1 MEKATDGDRLSL
13 EGDHVWLELK
23 TASEFNVPIGA
34 VVKLA
39 ESGKV
44 LVLDDEGKE
53 RWFSGK
59 DVKKIKHMHPT
70 SINGVEDMIRIGDLD
85 EAGILRNLHIRY
97 NETIIYTYI
106 GSILISV
113 NPYQLLPIYTVDQIN
128 LYTNKRIG
136 ELPPHVF
143 AIADNCYF
151 NMRKNKQNQ
160 CCIISGESGAGKTEC
175 TKLLLQFLTAISG
188 QHLWIEQQILEANPI
203 LEAFGNAKTVKN
215 DNSSRFGKYI
225 DIHFNDEGIIMGAR
239 IEQYLLEKSR
249 VCQQAP
255 EERNYHIFYCLL
267 MGMSADQ
274 KKLLNLGTA
283 GEYKYLTMGNCTSCE
298 GQDDVRH
305 YAHIR
310 SAMKILMF
318 SDIEQWEINRLLAAI
333 LHLGNLELEEAVY
346 NNLDCCELRESIHLT
361 MATNLLAVN
370 SVDLGNG
377 LTRRSIITR
386 GESLTTPMSKVQA
399 SGNRDALVKGIYG
412 HLFVWIVNKINAAIY
427 NLPSNRSR
435 DVHRT
440 IGLLDIFGF
449 ENFKTNS
456 FEQLCINFANEHLQ
470 QFFVR
475 HIFKQ
480 EQEEYKREK
489 IGWQHI
495 DFIDNQK
502 TLDVIVNKPMNIMSI
517 IDEESK
523 FPKGTD
529 STLLVKLN
537 SLHSK
542 SNVYIPPRSSHD
554 PMFGISHFAGVVFY
568 QAKGFL
574 EKNRDQLST
583 DVIQLM
589 HASRNKFL
597 KTIFQVSTRST
608 HGKTGNHIQI
618 NTSNSMKGTDN
629 HKHLTTLGK
638 QFKQSLDDLM
648 KTLGACQPFFIR
660 CIKPNE
666 FKKPLLF
673 DRELCV
679 RQLQYSGMRETI
691 YIRKSGYPIRY
702 SFLDFVDRYKALLP
716 SSKWSMKEEKVQSC
730 CKQIVT
736 SAIGADSDWKIGKTM
751 IFMKDEQEL
760 VLELK
765 RGKILTTKALII
777 QKALRGFKDRK
788 NFLRQRRS
796 ALQIQSYWRG
806 YQSRKKCVEMSL
818 GFERLQAFC
827 RGRMVAKRYKMAQNH
842 IILLQARCRGYLVR
856 QDMVKRLEAL
866 TTIQAYTRG
875 LLIRKS
881 YRKKKRDV
889 QRRLEA
895 EKLCAAE
902 EMRLAKVVGLTKAR
916 EEAMKRQKE
925 HLGRLEQ
932 QDEENERLRRE
943 RYLSQ
948 QDKNESLNDLD
959 LVDNIFGFLPSVI
972 AGQEG
977 FEDLEE
983 KREKLEESDLDDYPL
998 SQEEEDD
1005 LARYTFPSFA
1015 ATYFQGSVTHTHSRK
1030 PLRHPLLFHDDEVDI
1045 LASLAVWNII
1055 LRFMGDLPEPKQYT
1069 QKSEP
1074 RNDSSI
1080 MTQIYDSLGKKSQV
1094 RMSSKTSVYESQ
1106 SQKGNF
1112 KKMALLN
1119 LKHSSKST
1127 GKAASNETIG
1137 KEILLGESP
1146 ISDRPMSNLQK
1157 LHFIVGN
1164 AIARPDIRD
1173 EIYCQICKQLS
1184 ECYNK
1189 NSFARGWILMSLCIG
1204 CFPPTEKFIKYLLN
1218 FIQNGP
1224 SGYAPYCRERLQRTS
1239 ANGARTQ
1246 PPSYLELE
1254 ATKSK
1259 KPIMPPV
1266 RLMNGLR
1273 HTVPIDSA
1281 TTANEMCKY
1290 LSEKIGLKD
1299 SFGFSIYVSLY
1310 DKVFSLGNG
1319 KDHIMDGISQCEQYM
1334 REQGGQE
1341 RHTPWRLF
1349 FRKEIFTPWHDC
1361 TEDAV
1366 STDLIYHQLIRGI
1379 KYGEYQYE
1387 KEEEL
1392 GDIAAK
1398 HYYVEFGMNMSTE
1411 KALKVMSACVPDK
1424 LIKSKSGDKWC
1435 QQITTTHAKAF
1446 SINRPTTLE
1455 LKEQL
1460 VNFARLKWPLMFSRF
1475 FEASKFSGPSLP
1487 KNQIVLAINW
1497 VGVAF
1502 VDEKERILL
1511 KRSFPEIIGVNTNR
1525 AAKLCGQSITLN
1537 TLQGEEY
1544 TLTSGYA
1551 EDVADLIVMFLNG
1564 LKKRAEYA
1572 VAIHSSPRK
1581 DDPIFLK
1588 IEKGDLITLFKDE
1601 EISEHSAWVQGRNER
1616 TNQSGNVSLDL
1627 IWIIPTLM
1635 KPSPEVLN
1643 LILMSPDQRR
1653 EAARKVEEPDV
1664 KIKLYT
1670 LEEFS
1675 YDHFRPPAK
1684 ESVSRVVLP
1693 KARAKDRI
1701 WACSREPLKLPLL
1714 KRICA
1719 DPDMVREACQAFIA
1733 IMKYMGDYPAKQ
1745 AKAAS
1750 ELTDQI
1756 FFAAMQE
1763 ESIQDEIY
1771 CQILKQMTDNNNRYS
1786 IDMGWQLLWLCTGLF
1801 FPSPVLQPHVQKFL
1815 ETRRKDQL
1823 AAECIQRL
1831 HKIKRS
1837 GARKELPHMVEV
1849 EAIQHWSTKI
1859 LHKIYFPNDTSEIF
1873 EVFTSTKAKE
1883 LCANIT
1889 KKLNLNAS
1897 DGLSL
1902 FVKVADKVMSIPEG
1916 DFFFDYV
1923 RKVTDWAKRDKPV
1936 KDGASVSMPYQVLF
1950 LRKLWLNIVPGRDLK
1965 ADLIFHFP
1973 QELPKYLR
1981 GYHQCTK
1988 EDAVQMGAFLYKAK
2002 FDNDRFQFV
2011 NIPKMLK
2018 ELVPEDMVR
2027 AMSAEEWKKAIV
2039 AAYNKHA
2046 SKSTEDVKVSFLKFV
2061 FRLPT
2066 FGSAF
2071 FEVKQT
2077 SEPGFPEIVRIAI
2090 NKQGVILMNPRTK
2103 ETLVTHPFNKISN
2116 WCSGSTYFHMSAG
2129 NLMRGGKLLCETSL
2143 GYKMDDLLT
2152 SYVSM
2157 YLPSVKQRTARY
2169 AA

>member
-1 MEKATDGDRLSL
+1 MLTHLSL
-13 EGDHVWLELK
+13 SNTATTLLFTHDSHCFCNPLCFCSQGDHVWLELK

-333 LHLGNLELEEAVY
+333 LHLGNLELEGMNRNTKQSFAVY

-597 KTIFQVSTRST
+597 KTIFQ
-608 HGKTGNHIQI
+608 
-618 NTSNSMKGTDN
+618 GTDN

-716 SSKWSMKEEKVQSC
+716 SSKWSMKEVSC
-730 CKQIVT
+730 GT
-736 SAIGADSDWKIGKTM
+736 G
-751 IFMKDEQEL
+751 
-760 VLELK
+760 
-765 RGKILTTKALII
+765 
-777 QKALRGFKDRK
+777 
-788 NFLRQRRS
+788 N
-796 ALQIQSYWRG
+796 Y
-806 YQSRKKCVEMSL
+806 MSL

-881 YRKKKRDV
+881 YRKKKRD
-889 QRRLEA
+889 
-895 EKLCAAE
+895 
-902 EMRLAKVVGLTKAR
+902 
-916 EEAMKRQKE
+916 E

-1106 SQKGNF
+1106 KGNF

-1127 GKAASNETIG
+1127 GKVSD
-1137 KEILLGESP
+1137 EILLGESP

-1435 QQITTTHAKAF
+1435 QQITTTHAKVYA
-1446 SINRPTTLE
+1446 SNLILL

-1572 VAIHSSPRK
+1572 VAIHSN
-1581 DDPIFLK
+1581 DPIFLK

-1719 DPDMVREACQAFIA
+1719 DPDMVREACQAFID
-1733 IMKYMGDYPAKQ
+1733 ILSYMGDYPAKQ

>member
-1 MEKATDGDRLSL
+1 MLTHLSL
-13 EGDHVWLELK
+13 SNTATTLLFTHDSHCFCNPLCFCSQGDHVWLELK

-333 LHLGNLELEEAVY
+333 LHLGNLELEGMNRNTKQSFLICSLFV
-346 NNLDCCELRESIHLT
+346 LQ
-361 MATNLLAVN
+361 VN

-597 KTIFQVSTRST
+597 KTIFQ
-608 HGKTGNHIQI
+608 
-618 NTSNSMKGTDN
+618 GTDN

-716 SSKWSMKEEKVQSC
+716 SSKWSMKEVSC
-730 CKQIVT
+730 GT
-736 SAIGADSDWKIGKTM
+736 G
-751 IFMKDEQEL
+751 
-760 VLELK
+760 
-765 RGKILTTKALII
+765 
-777 QKALRGFKDRK
+777 
-788 NFLRQRRS
+788 N
-796 ALQIQSYWRG
+796 Y
-806 YQSRKKCVEMSL
+806 MSL

-881 YRKKKRDV
+881 YRKKKRD
-889 QRRLEA
+889 
-895 EKLCAAE
+895 
-902 EMRLAKVVGLTKAR
+902 
-916 EEAMKRQKE
+916 E

-1106 SQKGNF
+1106 KGNF

-1127 GKAASNETIG
+1127 GKVSD
-1137 KEILLGESP
+1137 EILLGESP

-1435 QQITTTHAKAF
+1435 QQITTTHAKVYA
-1446 SINRPTTLE
+1446 SNLILL

-1572 VAIHSSPRK
+1572 VAIHSN
-1581 DDPIFLK
+1581 DPIFLK

-1719 DPDMVREACQAFIA
+1719 DPDMVREACQAFID
-1733 IMKYMGDYPAKQ
+1733 ILSYMGDYPAKQ

>member
-1 MEKATDGDRLSL
+1 MLTHLSL
-13 EGDHVWLELK
+13 SNTATTLLFTHDSHCFCNPLCFCSQGDHVWLELK

-97 NETIIYTYI
+97 NETIIYVSTALRETYI

-597 KTIFQVSTRST
+597 KTIFQ
-608 HGKTGNHIQI
+608 
-618 NTSNSMKGTDN
+618 GTDN

-716 SSKWSMKEEKVQSC
+716 SSKWSMKEVSC
-730 CKQIVT
+730 GTGNYVWNGFCIN
-736 SAIGADSDWKIGKTM
+736 IG
-751 IFMKDEQEL
+751 Q
-760 VLELK
+760 
-765 RGKILTTKALII
+765 
-777 QKALRGFKDRK
+777 
-788 NFLRQRRS
+788 
-796 ALQIQSYWRG
+796 
-806 YQSRKKCVEMSL
+806 
-818 GFERLQAFC
+818 LQAFC

-881 YRKKKRDV
+881 YRKKKRD
-889 QRRLEA
+889 
-895 EKLCAAE
+895 
-902 EMRLAKVVGLTKAR
+902 
-916 EEAMKRQKE
+916 E

-1094 RMSSKTSVYESQ
+1094 RMSSKTSVYE
-1106 SQKGNF
+1106 
-1112 KKMALLN
+1112 
-1119 LKHSSKST
+1119 
-1127 GKAASNETIG
+1127 AASNETIG

-1435 QQITTTHAKAF
+1435 QQITTTHAKVYA
-1446 SINRPTTLE
+1446 SNLILL

-1511 KRSFPEIIGVNTNR
+1511 KRSFPEIIGSKQGTR
-1525 AAKLCGQSITLN
+1525 GSITLN

-1572 VAIHSSPRK
+1572 VAIHSN
-1581 DDPIFLK
+1581 DPIFLK

-1719 DPDMVREACQAFIA
+1719 DPDMVREACQAFID
-1733 IMKYMGDYPAKQ
+1733 ILSYMGDYPAKQ

>member
-1 MEKATDGDRLSL
+1 AWILNERDYLEKTQT
-13 EGDHVWLELK
+13 EEQ
-23 TASEFNVPIGA
+23 E
-34 VVKLA
+34 
-39 ESGKV
+39 
-44 LVLDDEGKE
+44 DEE
-53 RWFSGK
+53 K
-59 DVKKIKHMHPT
+59 DVSSAHSKTEKKGSLHMHPT

-333 LHLGNLELEEAVY
+333 LHLGNLELEGMNRNTKQSFLICSLFV
-346 NNLDCCELRESIHLT
+346 LQ
-361 MATNLLAVN
+361 VN

-716 SSKWSMKEEKVQSC
+716 SSKWSMKEVSC
-730 CKQIVT
+730 GTGNYVWNGFCIN
-736 SAIGADSDWKIGKTM
+736 IG
-751 IFMKDEQEL
+751 Q
-760 VLELK
+760 
-765 RGKILTTKALII
+765 
-777 QKALRGFKDRK
+777 
-788 NFLRQRRS
+788 
-796 ALQIQSYWRG
+796 
-806 YQSRKKCVEMSL
+806 
-818 GFERLQAFC
+818 LQAFC

-881 YRKKKRDV
+881 YRKKKRD
-889 QRRLEA
+889 
-895 EKLCAAE
+895 
-902 EMRLAKVVGLTKAR
+902 
-916 EEAMKRQKE
+916 
-925 HLGRLEQ
+925 
-932 QDEENERLRRE
+932 
-943 RYLSQ
+943 
-948 QDKNESLNDLD
+948 
-959 LVDNIFGFLPSVI
+959 
-972 AGQEG
+972 
-977 FEDLEE
+977 DLEE

-1094 RMSSKTSVYESQ
+1094 RMSSKTS
-1106 SQKGNF
+1106 
-1112 KKMALLN
+1112 
-1119 LKHSSKST
+1119 
-1127 GKAASNETIG
+1127 AASNETIG

-1387 KEEEL
+1387 KVEL

-1435 QQITTTHAKAF
+1435 QQITTTHAF

-1475 FEASKFSGPSLP
+1475 FEASKFSGNEL
-1487 KNQIVLAINW
+1487 LAINW

-1511 KRSFPEIIGVNTNR
+1511 KRSFPEIIGVNTN
-1525 AAKLCGQSITLN
+1525 SITLN

-1635 KPSPEVLN
+1635 KPSPEV
-1643 LILMSPDQRR
+1643 
-1653 EAARKVEEPDV
+1653 
-1664 KIKLYT
+1664 
-1670 LEEFS
+1670 
-1675 YDHFRPPAK
+1675 PPAK

-1719 DPDMVREACQAFIA
+1719 DPDMVREACQAFID
-1733 IMKYMGDYPAKQ
+1733 ILSYMGDYPAKQ

-1831 HKIKRS
+1831 S

>member
-1 MEKATDGDRLSL
+1 MLTHLSL
-13 EGDHVWLELK
+13 SNTATTLLFTHDSHCFCNPLCFCSQGDHVWLELK

-597 KTIFQVSTRST
+597 KTIFQ
-608 HGKTGNHIQI
+608 
-618 NTSNSMKGTDN
+618 GTDN

-716 SSKWSMKEEKVQSC
+716 SSKWSMKEVSC
-730 CKQIVT
+730 GT
-736 SAIGADSDWKIGKTM
+736 G
-751 IFMKDEQEL
+751 
-760 VLELK
+760 
-765 RGKILTTKALII
+765 
-777 QKALRGFKDRK
+777 
-788 NFLRQRRS
+788 N
-796 ALQIQSYWRG
+796 Y
-806 YQSRKKCVEMSL
+806 MSL

-881 YRKKKRDV
+881 YRKKKRD
-889 QRRLEA
+889 
-895 EKLCAAE
+895 
-902 EMRLAKVVGLTKAR
+902 
-916 EEAMKRQKE
+916 E

-1094 RMSSKTSVYESQ
+1094 RMSSKTSVYEVKFL
-1106 SQKGNF
+1106 QKGNF

-1127 GKAASNETIG
+1127 GKVSD
-1137 KEILLGESP
+1137 EILLGESP

-1164 AIARPDIRD
+1164 AIARPDI
-1173 EIYCQICKQLS
+1173 
-1184 ECYNK
+1184 
-1189 NSFARGWILMSLCIG
+1189 
-1204 CFPPTEKFIKYLLN
+1204 
-1218 FIQNGP
+1218 
-1224 SGYAPYCRERLQRTS
+1224 
-1239 ANGARTQ
+1239 
-1246 PPSYLELE
+1246 
-1254 ATKSK
+1254 
-1259 KPIMPPV
+1259 
-1266 RLMNGLR
+1266 
-1273 HTVPIDSA
+1273 
-1281 TTANEMCKY
+1281 
-1290 LSEKIGLKD
+1290 
-1299 SFGFSIYVSLY
+1299 
-1310 DKVFSLGNG
+1310 
-1319 KDHIMDGISQCEQYM
+1319 
-1334 REQGGQE
+1334 
-1341 RHTPWRLF
+1341 
-1349 FRKEIFTPWHDC
+1349 
-1361 TEDAV
+1361 
-1366 STDLIYHQLIRGI
+1366 
-1379 KYGEYQYE
+1379 
-1387 KEEEL
+1387 
-1392 GDIAAK
+1392 
-1398 HYYVEFGMNMSTE
+1398 
-1411 KALKVMSACVPDK
+1411 
-1424 LIKSKSGDKWC
+1424 
-1435 QQITTTHAKAF
+1435 
-1446 SINRPTTLE
+1446 
-1455 LKEQL
+1455 
-1460 VNFARLKWPLMFSRF
+1460 
-1475 FEASKFSGPSLP
+1475 SLP
-1487 KNQIVLAINW
+1487 
-1497 VGVAF
+1497 VG
-1502 VDEKERILL
+1502 
-1511 KRSFPEIIGVNTNR
+1511 
-1525 AAKLCGQSITLN
+1525 
-1537 TLQGEEY
+1537 
-1544 TLTSGYA
+1544 
-1551 EDVADLIVMFLNG
+1551 
-1564 LKKRAEYA
+1564 
-1572 VAIHSSPRK
+1572 
-1581 DDPIFLK
+1581 
-1588 IEKGDLITLFKDE
+1588 
-1601 EISEHSAWVQGRNER
+1601 
-1616 TNQSGNVSLDL
+1616 
-1627 IWIIPTLM
+1627 PT
-1635 KPSPEVLN
+1635 
-1643 LILMSPDQRR
+1643 
-1653 EAARKVEEPDV
+1653 
-1664 KIKLYT
+1664 
-1670 LEEFS
+1670 
-1675 YDHFRPPAK
+1675 H
-1684 ESVSRVVLP
+1684 
-1693 KARAKDRI
+1693 
-1701 WACSREPLKLPLL
+1701 
-1714 KRICA
+1714 
-1719 DPDMVREACQAFIA
+1719 
-1733 IMKYMGDYPAKQ
+1733 
-1745 AKAAS
+1745 
-1750 ELTDQI
+1750 
-1756 FFAAMQE
+1756 
-1763 ESIQDEIY
+1763 
-1771 CQILKQMTDNNNRYS
+1771 
-1786 IDMGWQLLWLCTGLF
+1786 
-1801 FPSPVLQPHVQKFL
+1801 
-1815 ETRRKDQL
+1815 
-1823 AAECIQRL
+1823 
-1831 HKIKRS
+1831 
-1837 GARKELPHMVEV
+1837 
-1849 EAIQHWSTKI
+1849 
-1859 LHKIYFPNDTSEIF
+1859 
-1873 EVFTSTKAKE
+1873 
-1883 LCANIT
+1883 
-1889 KKLNLNAS
+1889 
-1897 DGLSL
+1897 
-1902 FVKVADKVMSIPEG
+1902 
-1916 DFFFDYV
+1916 
-1923 RKVTDWAKRDKPV
+1923 
-1936 KDGASVSMPYQVLF
+1936 
-1950 LRKLWLNIVPGRDLK
+1950 
-1965 ADLIFHFP
+1965 
-1973 QELPKYLR
+1973 
-1981 GYHQCTK
+1981 
-1988 EDAVQMGAFLYKAK
+1988 
-2002 FDNDRFQFV
+2002 
-2011 NIPKMLK
+2011 
-2018 ELVPEDMVR
+2018 
-2027 AMSAEEWKKAIV
+2027 
-2039 AAYNKHA
+2039 
-2046 SKSTEDVKVSFLKFV
+2046 
-2061 FRLPT
+2061 
-2066 FGSAF
+2066 
-2071 FEVKQT
+2071 KQT
-2077 SEPGFPEIVRIAI
+2077 SGSFPTH
-2090 NKQGVILMNPRTK
+2090 NNSSKH
-2103 ETLVTHPFNKISN
+2103 VTQF
-2116 WCSGSTYFHMSAG
+2116 
-2129 NLMRGGKLLCETSL
+2129 
-2143 GYKMDDLLT
+2143 
-2152 SYVSM
+2152 
-2157 YLPSVKQRTARY
+2157 QRS
-2169 AA
+2169 

>member
-1 MEKATDGDRLSL
+1 MLTHLSL
-13 EGDHVWLELK
+13 SNTATTLLFTHDSHCFCNPLCFCSQGDHVWLELK

-597 KTIFQVSTRST
+597 KTIFQ
-608 HGKTGNHIQI
+608 
-618 NTSNSMKGTDN
+618 GTDN

-716 SSKWSMKEEKVQSC
+716 SSKWSMKEVSC
-730 CKQIVT
+730 GT
-736 SAIGADSDWKIGKTM
+736 G
-751 IFMKDEQEL
+751 
-760 VLELK
+760 
-765 RGKILTTKALII
+765 
-777 QKALRGFKDRK
+777 
-788 NFLRQRRS
+788 N
-796 ALQIQSYWRG
+796 Y
-806 YQSRKKCVEMSL
+806 MSL

-881 YRKKKRDV
+881 YRKKKRD
-889 QRRLEA
+889 
-895 EKLCAAE
+895 
-902 EMRLAKVVGLTKAR
+902 
-916 EEAMKRQKE
+916 E

-1106 SQKGNF
+1106 KGNF

-1127 GKAASNETIG
+1127 GKVSD
-1137 KEILLGESP
+1137 EILLGESP

-1435 QQITTTHAKAF
+1435 QQITTTHAKVYA
-1446 SINRPTTLE
+1446 SNLILL

-1511 KRSFPEIIGVNTNR
+1511 KRSFPEIIGVNTNSTDLGSVLEQTGCMLMW
-1525 AAKLCGQSITLN
+1525 ASITLN

-1572 VAIHSSPRK
+1572 VAIHSN
-1581 DDPIFLK
+1581 DPIFLK

-1719 DPDMVREACQAFIA
+1719 DPDMVREACQAFID
-1733 IMKYMGDYPAKQ
+1733 ILSYMGDYPAKQ

>member
-1 MEKATDGDRLSL
+1 C
-13 EGDHVWLELK
+13 EGLRPK
-23 TASEFNVPIGA
+23 SSEFNVPIGA

-333 LHLGNLELEEAVY
+333 LHLGNLELEGM
-346 NNLDCCELRESIHLT
+346 NRNTKQSF
-361 MATNLLAVN
+361 VN

-716 SSKWSMKEEKVQSC
+716 SSKWSMKEVSC
-730 CKQIVT
+730 GTGNYV
-736 SAIGADSDWKIGKTM
+736 WN
-751 IFMKDEQEL
+751 
-760 VLELK
+760 
-765 RGKILTTKALII
+765 
-777 QKALRGFKDRK
+777 GFSLSLSLFDVWLHRK

-806 YQSRKKCVEMSL
+806 YQSRKKCMSL

-889 QRRLEA
+889 SQ
-895 EKLCAAE
+895 
-902 EMRLAKVVGLTKAR
+902 
-916 EEAMKRQKE
+916 
-925 HLGRLEQ
+925 
-932 QDEENERLRRE
+932 E

-1094 RMSSKTSVYESQ
+1094 RMSSKTSSQ

-1511 KRSFPEIIGVNTNR
+1511 KRSFPEIIGVNTNSTDLGSVLEQTGYKR
-1525 AAKLCGQSITLN
+1525 VLNAAPF
-1537 TLQGEEY
+1537 
-1544 TLTSGYA
+1544 
-1551 EDVADLIVMFLNG
+1551 FL
-1564 LKKRAEYA
+1564 
-1572 VAIHSSPRK
+1572 S

-1719 DPDMVREACQAFIA
+1719 DPDMVREACQAFID
-1733 IMKYMGDYPAKQ
+1733 ILSYMGDYPAKQ

-1823 AAECIQRL
+1823 VNFCRL
-1831 HKIKRS
+1831 QLRS

-1859 LHKIYFPNDTSEIF
+1859 LHKIYFPNDTSEVREGF
-1873 EVFTSTKAKE
+1873 VRSTS
-1883 LCANIT
+1883 LQF
-1889 KKLNLNAS
+1889 NLS
-1897 DGLSL
+1897 LTL